1 MGARNFKG
9 EELMS
14 HAPFIWAAYS
24 IGAFVL
30 LWCAV
35 APLVKKKSITR
46 DIRRLIQIE
55 ERSRDSNT

>member
-1 MGARNFKG
+1 
-9 EELMS
+9 MS

-24 IGAFVL
+24 IGAVVL
-30 LWCAV
+30 LWCAL

-55 ERSRDSNT
+55 ERSSDANS

>member
-1 MGARNFKG
+1 MGTRNFKG

-24 IGAFVL
+24 IGVVVL

-35 APLVKKKSITR
+35 APLVKRRSITR

-55 ERSRDSNT
+55 ERSVDSNT

>member
-1 MGARNFKG
+1 
-9 EELMS
+9 MS
-14 HAPFIWAAYS
+14 HAPFIWGAYS
-24 IGAFVL
+24 IGAVVL

-35 APLVKKKSITR
+35 APLLRKKSITR

>member
-1 MGARNFKG
+1 
-9 EELMS
+9 MS
-14 HAPFIWAAYS
+14 HAPFIWGAYS
-24 IGAFVL
+24 IGAVVL

-35 APLVKKKSITR
+35 APLVRKKSITR

>member
-1 MGARNFKG
+1 
-9 EELMS
+9 MS

-24 IGAFVL
+24 IGAAVL

-35 APLVKKKSITR
+35 APLVKKRTITR

-55 ERSRDSNT
+55 ERSRDTNT